1 MELQEYSQI
10 QLAQSQNR
18 QAKILR
24 KEIQSI
30 DSKEWPVSETEP
42 VDENEMLLRKQQL
55 EREEIQLRMNMP
67 SVWAN
72 RTVFNN
78 QTALHAD

>member
-30 DSKEWPVSETEP
+30 DSKKWPVSETEP
-42 VDENEMLLRKQQL
+42 VDENEMLLRKQ
-55 EREEIQLRMNMP
+55 
-67 SVWAN
+67 
-72 RTVFNN
+72 
-78 QTALHAD
+78 